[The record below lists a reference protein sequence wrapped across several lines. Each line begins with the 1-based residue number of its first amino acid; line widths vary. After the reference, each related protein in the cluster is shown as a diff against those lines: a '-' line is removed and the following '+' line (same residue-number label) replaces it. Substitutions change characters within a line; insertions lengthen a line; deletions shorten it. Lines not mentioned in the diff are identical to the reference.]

1 MPVIISYKFYNHLPA
16 KNRRGRIR
24 RGYCSICGSKLTNQ
38 KSIDLGIG
46 AGCRRKTV
54 AIVFNIIPEKGVPNA

>member
-1 MPVIISYKFYNHLPA
+1 
-16 KNRRGRIR
+16 
-24 RGYCSICGSKLTNQ
+24 LTNQ

-46 AGCRRKTV
+46 TGCRRKTV